1 MSRNAKRVNRP
12 CIAKNCIEHEHNN
25 LLLQAVLL
33 VFIMSALIIL
43 ARTSDLRQ
51 SATLQE
57 LMGVV
62 SGRAGSLVTAV
73 IVTVYTFGTCITFL
87 IIIGDQFDRAFD
99 SLVGPDFCDRIYLN
113 RNFLMPVTSSKCPV
127 QQSNARYCSPM
138 VYLQLF

>member
-1 MSRNAKRVNRP
+1 M
-12 CIAKNCIEHEHNN
+12 
-25 LLLQAVLL
+25 LL

-113 RNFLMPVTSSKCPV
+113 RNFLMPVTSSNGSTK
-127 QQSNARYCSPM
+127 
-138 VYLQLF
+138 

>member
-1 MSRNAKRVNRP
+1 MLLLVMLNRTFRVAGPRRVIFASVHAP
-12 CIAKNCIEHEHNN
+12 PTLYVPNN
-25 LLLQAVLL
+25 LTLQAVLL

-62 SGRAGSLVTAV
+62 SGRAGSLVTSV

-113 RNFLMPVTSSKCPV
+113 RNFLMPVTSSKCS
-127 QQSNARYCSPM
+127 SNERYCS
-138 VYLQLF
+138 

>member
-1 MSRNAKRVNRP
+1 MY
-12 CIAKNCIEHEHNN
+12 NN

-62 SGRAGSLVTAV
+62 SGRAGSLVTSV

-113 RNFLMPVTSSKCPV
+113 RNFLMPVTSSKCS
-127 QQSNARYCSPM
+127 SNERYCS
-138 VYLQLF
+138 